1 MTCSILKSYINV
13 NLLNSYIFYVWH
25 YTWNFNL
32 GFGDRIY
39 ILAYI
44 IDSPSNWITGLNLI
58 LLLNYNPRI
67 RHAKLEGFFN
77 EKIFKRSTLFKSFHK
92 KNPNYLFTRLNL
104 KWNFIAPNS
113 HPIRSAD
120 RRTIVVK
127 IQQNVTE
134 EHFID

>member
-1 MTCSILKSYINV
+1 MLSIKYNTVSSSMTCSILKSYINV

-44 IDSPSNWITGLNLI
+44 IDSPSNSNLI

-92 KNPNYLFTRLNL
+92 KKSKLFVHTTQS
-104 KWNFIAPNS
+104 KMKFYCSQFTS
-113 HPIRSAD
+113 HTKCR
-120 RRTIVVK
+120 
-127 IQQNVTE
+127 
-134 EHFID
+134 